1 MGKNEGKRQLRK
13 PMHIYIYIN
22 NIKKDLTIW
31 EWRTWIGFIWLK
43 TGNTSGGISKTR

>member
-1 MGKNEGKRQLRK
+1 MGKNEEKRQLRK
-13 PMHIYIYIN
+13 PMHIYKN

-43 TGNTSGGISKTR
+43 TGTTSDGI